1 MRENVC
7 TYVCVWAYACWESN
21 STQLFISLAK
31 PQKLSLLP
39 TPLVIEMIEEFTL
52 AFVKRSVS
60 FLLKQ
65 RSGPGPSLAGERIIL
80 PIFSLITFLN
90 PS

>member
-1 MRENVC
+1 MRDVC
-7 TYVCVWAYACWESN
+7 IYVCMGICLLGRHP

-31 PQKLSLLP
+31 SQKLSLLP
-39 TPLVIEMIEEFTL
+39 THLVIEMTEEFTL

-65 RSGPGPSLAGERIIL
+65 RSGPGPSLAGKRIIL
-80 PIFSLITFLN
+80 LIFPLITF
-90 PS
+90 